1 MQLELDFV
9 VFELASAFTVW
20 IILGDLFTV
29 VIIDLKFIDFADT
42 FAIMLGSF
50 DVLSVNNSNKALNIV
65 ARASRVLA
73 RTIVDLTSLTEDISS
88 SKLYPKTP

>member
-1 MQLELDFV
+1 MNLIV
-9 VFELASAFTVW
+9 R
-20 IILGDLFTV
+20 DLFTV
-29 VIIDLKFIDFADT
+29 VNIDLKFIDFADS
-42 FAIMLGSF
+42 FAIMLGSLDIF
-50 DVLSVNNSNKALNIV
+50 QVNNFNKALNIV